1 MKRQLL
7 IMLFVLSCLL
17 FWERR
22 LARQELRTRHAAVR
36 IQRLVSPDLF
46 KDRPIA
52 ALQLEAP
59 DGKTFFYAHQQGVW
73 RCLSMHRAIA
83 LTPQIQT
90 VLGKVIKASG
100 VVQSQVSE
108 YSTNLISFGLD
119 SSQRWRL
126 ALCGSKVRSEQGG
139 DVIFALDLGSRI
151 PATGGSYVRPLTEGQ
166 IWAIDEDL
174 TEELER
180 EPGSKLPPL
189 LDPHLV
195 PVVWPGWQSGLRR
208 IVLERAER
216 KPLQLLRRDKA
227 RTEAEQQSGM
237 PPWEWIIREGESEKT
252 ADVRQAHF
260 YSQFLL
266 QAPYAGLL
274 SQKQREELG
283 LDKPQSRIRL
293 EAVSGQTLE
302 LLLGTQ
308 TAEGR
313 TPVLN
318 TFTQSIYEIDR
329 ETVSNLLPEAELLL
343 DANKGNP
350 WEEQLNQ
357 AKSPQKE
364 RRKTW

>member
-7 IMLFVLSCLL
+7 IMLVVLSSLF

-22 LARQELRTRHAAVR
+22 LARQESHTRHAAVR
-36 IQRLVSPDLF
+36 IQRLVSPELF

-59 DGKTFFYAHQQGVW
+59 DGKTFFYAHRQGIW
-73 RCLSMHRAIA
+73 RCLSLHGAVA

-90 VLGKVIKASG
+90 VLRKVIEARG

-108 YSTNLISFGLD
+108 YSTNLTSFGLG

-126 ALCGSKVRSEQGG
+126 ALCGSKVRLNDGG

-151 PATGGSYVRPLTEGQ
+151 SGTGGSYVRPVSDGQ

-174 TEELER
+174 REELER
-180 EPGSKLPPL
+180 EPGSNLPPL

-195 PVVWPGWQSGLRR
+195 PLAWPGWQSGLRR
-208 IVLERAER
+208 IVLERPQK
-216 KPLQLLRRDKA
+216 KPLHLVRRDKE
-227 RTEAEQQSGM
+227 RTEAEQRTGL
-237 PPWEWIIREGESEKT
+237 PPWDWIIREGESEKT
-252 ADVRQAHF
+252 ADARQAYF

-274 SQKQREELG
+274 PPKQREELG
-283 LDKPQSRIRL
+283 LDKSQSRIRL
-293 EAVSGQTLE
+293 EAVTGQNLE
-302 LLLGTQ
+302 LFFGAPTI
-308 TAEGR
+308 EGR

-318 TFTQSIYEIDR
+318 TFSQSLYEVDR
-329 ETVSNLLPEAELLL
+329 EIIADLFPEAELLV
-343 DANKGNP
+343 DASKGNP
-350 WEEQLNQ
+350 WEGRLNPGVQ
-357 AKSPQKE
+357 
-364 RRKTW
+364 

>member
-7 IMLFVLSCLL
+7 IMLFVLSSLL

-73 RCLSMHRAIA
+73 RCLSMGGAVA

-108 YSTNLISFGLD
+108 YSTNLASFGLS

-126 ALCGSKVRSEQGG
+126 ALCGSKVRSKQGG

-151 PATGGSYVRPLTEGQ
+151 PATGGSYVRPVSEGQ
-166 IWAIDEDL
+166 IWTIDADL
-174 TEELER
+174 REELER
-180 EPGSKLPPL
+180 DLESKLPPL

-195 PVVWPGWQSGLRR
+195 PVAWPGWQSGLRR
-208 IVLERAER
+208 LVLERDEKEPMR
-216 KPLQLLRRDKA
+216 LLRRDKERA
-227 RTEAEQQSGM
+227 QAEQQ
-237 PPWEWIIREGESEKT
+237 
-252 ADVRQAHF
+252 
-260 YSQFLL
+260 
-266 QAPYAGLL
+266 AGL
-274 SQKQREELG
+274 
-283 LDKPQSRIRL
+283 P
-293 EAVSGQTLE
+293 
-302 LLLGTQ
+302 
-308 TAEGR
+308 
-313 TPVLN
+313 
-318 TFTQSIYEIDR
+318 
-329 ETVSNLLPEAELLL
+329 
-343 DANKGNP
+343 
-350 WEEQLNQ
+350 
-357 AKSPQKE
+357 
-364 RRKTW
+364 

>member
-7 IMLFVLSCLL
+7 IMLVVLSSLL

-22 LARQELRTRHAAVR
+22 LARQESQTRRAALR
-36 IQRLVSPDLF
+36 IQRLVSQDLF
-46 KDRPIA
+46 KARPIA

-73 RCLSMHRAIA
+73 RCLSMYGAVA

-108 YSTNLISFGLD
+108 YSTNLTSFGLD

-151 PATGGSYVRPLTEGQ
+151 PATGGSYVRPVSEGQ

-174 TEELER
+174 TEELEH
-180 EPGSKLPPL
+180 EPGNKLPPL

-195 PVVWPGWQSGLRR
+195 PMVWPGWRSGLRR
-208 IVLERAER
+208 IVLERPER
-216 KPLQLLRRDKA
+216 KPLQLLRRDAA
-227 RTEAEQQSGM
+227 RTEIEQQAGL

-252 ADVRQAHF
+252 ADARQAHF

-266 QAPYAGLL
+266 LAPYAGLL
-274 SQKQREELG
+274 PPKERERLG

-293 EAVSGQTLE
+293 EAVSGEILE
-302 LLLGTQ
+302 LLLGAQ

-318 TFTQSIYEIDR
+318 TFSQSIYLIHH
-329 ETVSNLLPEAELLL
+329 ETVANLLPEAELLL
-343 DANKGNP
+343 DATKGNP
-350 WEEQLNQ
+350 WEQQLNQ
-357 AKSPQKE
+357 AKSP
-364 RRKTW
+364 

>member
-1 MKRQLL
+1 
-7 IMLFVLSCLL
+7 
-17 FWERR
+17 
-22 LARQELRTRHAAVR
+22 
-36 IQRLVSPDLF
+36 
-46 KDRPIA
+46 
-52 ALQLEAP
+52 
-59 DGKTFFYAHQQGVW
+59 
-73 RCLSMHRAIA
+73 
-83 LTPQIQT
+83 
-90 VLGKVIKASG
+90 
-100 VVQSQVSE
+100 
-108 YSTNLISFGLD
+108 
-119 SSQRWRL
+119 
-126 ALCGSKVRSEQGG
+126 
-139 DVIFALDLGSRI
+139 
-151 PATGGSYVRPLTEGQ
+151 
-166 IWAIDEDL
+166 
-174 TEELER
+174 
-180 EPGSKLPPL
+180 
-189 LDPHLV
+189 
-195 PVVWPGWQSGLRR
+195 
-208 IVLERAER
+208 
-216 KPLQLLRRDKA
+216 
-227 RTEAEQQSGM
+227 M

-318 TFTQSIYEIDR
+318 TFSQSIYEIHR

-357 AKSPQKE
+357 AKSPQNE